1 MTINRYTARRR
12 SSLAKSDRPRLLSK
26 DSPHIQ
32 PMNRQLF
39 TPFAAMAPVAEDD
52 GSLQIADFFDIPLL
66 ISDKG
71 DEDSES
77 ENMAMSKLVNSRP
90 SVMNNEITEAAAQAI
105 KRYIREERRDGPDP
119 MLPAR
124 QQDAAPAAVPSLAI
138 TSVEVPT
145 VVQSTPRR
153 PVLSPEAFKSEH
165 KIVMEIIVKYVAIK
179 IANFFPPERRRSAA
193 IELPLDDFLMI
204 LVGRL
209 QLSMTNFMK
218 GIIYLFR
225 YMDIIYLSRYLNQ
238 SNNFAN
244 YTDMG
249 FGLKKL
255 IVGCFRLVLA
265 HERIV
270 KDWKTITGLTNAQ
283 INAIV
288 KTVIGRLNGKLNIK
302 NSEVIRLKNE
312 IQRFVQMMT
321 KSV

>member
-1 MTINRYTARRR
+1 
-12 SSLAKSDRPRLLSK
+12 
-26 DSPHIQ
+26 
-32 PMNRQLF
+32 MNRQLF

-66 ISDKG
+66 ISDNG

-77 ENMAMSKLVNSRP
+77 ENMAMSKLVNSWP
-90 SVMNNEITEAAAQAI
+90 SAMNNESTEAAAQAI

-119 MLPAR
+119 MSPAR
-124 QQDAAPAAVPSLAI
+124 QQDAAPAAVPSLTI

-145 VVQSTPRR
+145 VVQSTPQR

-165 KIVMEIIVKYVAIK
+165 KIVMKIIVKYVAIK
-179 IANFFPPERRRSAA
+179 ITNLFPPPERRRTAA
-193 IELPLDDFLMI
+193 KELPLDDFLMI

-209 QLSMTNFMK
+209 QLSMANFMK

-225 YMDIIYLSRYLNQ
+225 YMDIIYLLRYLNQ

-302 NSEVIRLKNE
+302 NTEVMRLKNE